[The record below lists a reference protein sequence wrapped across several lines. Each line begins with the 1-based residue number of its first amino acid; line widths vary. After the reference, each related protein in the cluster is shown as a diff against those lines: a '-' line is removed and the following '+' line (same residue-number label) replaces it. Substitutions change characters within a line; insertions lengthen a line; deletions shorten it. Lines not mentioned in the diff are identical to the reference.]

1 VDIARRLRDLG
12 LPWHPADGD
21 HFAIDVPDLRDQTF
35 MLSAMVIERGLGRHG
50 EFIFKFNGTTEWAL
64 DSIEQNEAIWIPRE
78 DQLREALGGTFL
90 ALRNAGTAHIVDVI
104 VDGKARGIRA
114 PSAEDA
120 YAGALLVLLES
131 GQEQAS

>member
-1 VDIARRLRDLG
+1 MIDVDIARRLRDLG

-64 DSIEQNEAIWIPRE
+64 DSIEQNEAIWI
-78 DQLREALGGTFL
+78 L